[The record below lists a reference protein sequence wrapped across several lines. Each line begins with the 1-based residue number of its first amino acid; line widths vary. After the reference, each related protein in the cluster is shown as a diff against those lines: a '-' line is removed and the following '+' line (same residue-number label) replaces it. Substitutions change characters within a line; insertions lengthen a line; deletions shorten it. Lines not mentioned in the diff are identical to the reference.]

1 MLEDYIK
8 HFAGYLGVNPGDQ
21 AANSSEE
28 NSCHYPD
35 DSLLCVIEENTGAKK
50 TIKWAE
56 LETFFKRADSLK
68 KSIPTSMLLVQI
80 GHQ

>member
-50 TIKWAE
+50 TIK
-56 LETFFKRADSLK
+56 
-68 KSIPTSMLLVQI
+68 
-80 GHQ
+80 

>member
-35 DSLLCVIEENTGAKK
+35 DKSVMRHRRKHWSKK
-50 TIKWAE
+50 
-56 LETFFKRADSLK
+56 DN
-68 KSIPTSMLLVQI
+68 
-80 GHQ
+80 